1 MTLKLKTQGERKMG
15 LTRVAVELRKPGFK
29 EALSQSLLVDTGATD
44 SMIGTSVLRR
54 LGVVPVDKRTYELA
68 TGVLQDFEVGYVEL
82 SFMGDTIQTRVIFG
96 PDDTEPI
103 LGSIALELAGLLV
116 DPSNEALRKIPGH
129 PLK

>member
-1 MTLKLKTQGERKMG
+1 MD
-15 LTRVAVELRKPGFK
+15 LTRVAVELRKPGSK
-29 EALSQSLLVDTGATD
+29 EALSQTLLVDTGATD

-54 LGVVPVDKRTYELA
+54 LGVMPTGKRTYELA
-68 TGVLQDFEVGYVEL
+68 TGELQDFEVGQAEL
-82 SFMGDTIQTRVIFG
+82 SFMGDTIETRVIFG

-116 DPSNEALRKIPGH
+116 DPSNEALTKIPGH

>member
-15 LTRVAVELRKPGFK
+15 LTRVAVKLRKPGSQ
-29 EALSQSLLVDTGATD
+29 EALSETLLVDTGATD
-44 SMIGTSVLRR
+44 SMIGTSILRR
-54 LGVVPVDKRTYELA
+54 LGVVPVGKRTYELA
-68 TGVLQDFEVGYVEL
+68 TGELQDFEVGYAEL

-103 LGSIALELAGLLV
+103 LGAIALELAGFVV
-116 DPSNEALRKIPGH
+116 DPTNETLRKLPAH